1 MDFFKKRCTYNK
13 DATKNADLR
22 RRSQTLTNELL
33 LEATPCKSLV
43 KAIDTT
49 AGINNFL
56 LTRKERMTPTTNVNS
71 DILRKR

>member
-1 MDFFKKRCTYNK
+1 MGFFKTRRNDSNDVK
-13 DATKNADLR
+13 KNADLR

-49 AGINNFL
+49 ARINNFL
-56 LTRKERMTPTTNVNS
+56 LARKERMTPTTNVNS